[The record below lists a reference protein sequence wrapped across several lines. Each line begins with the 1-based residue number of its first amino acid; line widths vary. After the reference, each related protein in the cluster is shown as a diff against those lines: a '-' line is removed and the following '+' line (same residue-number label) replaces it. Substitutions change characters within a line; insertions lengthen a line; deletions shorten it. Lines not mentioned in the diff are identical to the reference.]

1 MHHFGVLIPAT
12 NTTVEIEY
20 NRLLP
25 PTLQAHVGRIPLLSS
40 GAQTGPRGD
49 DADVAA
55 QARMLGD
62 AKVEVIGLAQSA
74 ASLAADDFDEIII
87 RRMSEAASVPAITAG
102 QAIAH
107 ALVALGLRRIALVS
121 PVTMPTLERA
131 KRHYENKYGLQVL
144 ALESFAGTDSVHF
157 ASLGPETARDA
168 MARADRPG
176 IEALIIPGGNF
187 PTMAFVPDWERQF
200 GKPIISANQAALWAM
215 LHVMK
220 IDEKVRGLGR
230 LLEEMP
236 AI

>member
-40 GAQTGPRGD
+40 GAQTGPRVIGE
-49 DADVAA
+49 DVAA

-144 ALESFAGTDSVHF
+144 ALESFAGTDPVHF

-200 GKPIISANQAALWAM
+200 GKPIISANQAALRAM